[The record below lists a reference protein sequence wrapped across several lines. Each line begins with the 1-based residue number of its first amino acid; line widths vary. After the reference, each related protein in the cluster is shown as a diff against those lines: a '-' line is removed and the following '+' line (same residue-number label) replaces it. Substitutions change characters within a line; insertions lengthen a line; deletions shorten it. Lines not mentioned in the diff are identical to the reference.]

1 MTSRPDPT
9 WVYHITRLEHIA
21 SMIEHG
27 VLSDRLATERGAS
40 SISIAH
46 SHLKERRARRT
57 VPVHPYGTLAD
68 YTPFYFA
75 PRSPMLFAIH
85 KGKVHGHGTDCDRI
99 VYLAST
105 VQHLRRRGLQ
115 VLGTDRHAVVP
126 YAQFTANDSVLTGF
140 VDWELMKERYWCDIP
155 EYPDR
160 SERRQAELLVHERVP
175 WDSILG
181 VATRTEPVENELR
194 HILDTAGA
202 STRTAVRSHWYF

>member
-1 MTSRPDPT
+1 
-9 WVYHITRLEHIA
+9 
-21 SMIEHG
+21 MIEHG

-46 SHLKERRARRT
+46 SHLEERRARRT
-57 VPVHPYGTLAD
+57 PCQSTRTARWRTTHRSTSQRA
-68 YTPFYFA
+68 A
-75 PRSPMLFAIH
+75 PCCSPSNGEGAWSR
-85 KGKVHGHGTDCDRI
+85 KGCDRI